1 MFCSAVLVVYIVM
14 FHGLLQ
20 LSYSHKSTACDVGCP
35 PRFELLEMESDNC
48 SQQTTVSSL
57 AHVSSKQMCS
67 SGTEYMLEDVK
78 DMIKT
83 LESEL
88 YFSAKAALSK
98 DIEHLI
104 EEEVHELVKSIE
116 NSKLHEVT

>member
-1 MFCSAVLVVYIVM
+1 M

-20 LSYSHKSTACDVGCP
+20 SSNSHESSACDVGCP
-35 PRFELLEMESDNC
+35 PRLKLLEMESDNC

-57 AHVSSKQMCS
+57 ALVSSKQMSS
-67 SGTEYMLEDVK
+67 SGTEYMLEDMK
-78 DMIKT
+78 DVIKT
-83 LESEL
+83 VENEL

-104 EEEVHELVKSIE
+104 EEEVHELVKAFE